1 MPAAKFLSPGILL
14 LIIIKKC
21 SSAPRRSLPAMFPEP
36 CCLHLLS
43 PRLRY
48 VEYLL
53 SWLIPMPWASLSLVT
68 TVQRMGTRLCRRER
82 VCNFLS
88 REPEATVVSSLQGG
102 PAIAR
107 RHCFL
112 QEAGLAR
119 KCQSIATETT
129 VRRKHKGSWAGICW
143 SSQGYL
149 SCCLP

>member
-1 MPAAKFLSPGILL
+1 
-14 LIIIKKC
+14 
-21 SSAPRRSLPAMFPEP
+21 MFPEP

-48 VEYLL
+48 IEYLL
-53 SWLIPMPWASLSLVT
+53 SRLIPMPWASLSLVT
-68 TVQRMGTRLCRRER
+68 TVQLMGTRLCRRER

-129 VRRKHKGSWAGICW
+129 VRRKHKGSLAFPETLIFPYSDHITNTFSTYGCKYPPHSHLRLIC
-143 SSQGYL
+143 SSHIF
-149 SCCLP
+149 